1 VELKNEFEVLN
12 SNIDNL
18 EVTCNPSNLTWNDR
32 TWKLHVFWSNPTTGK
47 KSGINSELLMQVSS
61 AFKD

>member
-1 VELKNEFEVLN
+1 MELKNEFEVLN

-32 TWKLHVFWSNPTTGK
+32 TWKLHDLLVKSYYWEKVWNQQRTTYA
-47 KSGINSELLMQVSS
+47 SV
-61 AFKD
+61 